1 MRSVSDRSPQA
12 LFVNERYPSG
22 CTIDNLSDGVLQ
34 DLCADSS
41 ISTGGA
47 LIIQDIS
54 QGWAEIL
61 RSEFPKSVHSTFLA
75 EHVVRLDGVSA
86 TGVALEQLRKD
97 IDSNCSDTKMEV
109 DRSVDGRSIIEFDF
123 PFRSSKHKGLHIDFL
138 FESVNLERVPSDF
151 SFSDGARR
159 NVFEKDA

>member
-34 DLCADSS
+34 DLCADSN

-61 RSEFPKSVHSTFLA
+61 RSGFPKFVRRVKA
-75 EHVVRLDGVSA
+75 ECLRERCFKP
-86 TGVALEQLRKD
+86 LETDQPSCVMVPARKT
-97 IDSNCSDTKMEV
+97 IQ
-109 DRSVDGRSIIEFDF
+109 
-123 PFRSSKHKGLHIDFL
+123 
-138 FESVNLERVPSDF
+138 
-151 SFSDGARR
+151 
-159 NVFEKDA
+159 